1 MKITS
6 INLPKINNFKYSQKT
21 NRIKQS
27 QIKDS
32 FCFSGKN
39 SVNNDNTSNNIK
51 KAVEFFDKLINL
63 PKEKEIKQED
73 LQRIVQEYTPDVT
86 VLPMN
91 ALKENMPN
99 ADFYGAFFSSH
110 MNPDFTMTEQ
120 KLYID
125 PIKGR
130 GNVERFA
137 FACDS
142 AHEFTHAMQIQ
153 KGKSIEQ
160 LKELANGDYNY
171 AKFIMGF
178 GDTLFSFFDNQ
189 LQAQATLPTFYNLQD
204 SVNIQRYG
212 TIIPR
217 PATISENSIY
227 QGLKLNSEKE
237 FNEQMNAVF
246 EALFYRIFAENQAKP
261 EFLNSIPKTE
271 NLEQI
276 KRKIKKYCAIKA
288 RDEKEA
294 YTTEVKAGKKLL
306 NTNKSL
312 NIEIRPIYYEKLEKL
327 FSK

>member
-1 MKITS
+1 MKINP
-6 INLPKINNFKYSQKT
+6 INIAKTNKIPLSQKT
-21 NRIKQS
+21 NFIKQS
-27 QIKDS
+27 QIRDS
-32 FCFSGKN
+32 FSFSGKSHIN
-39 SVNNDNTSNNIK
+39 SDNTSNNIK
-51 KAVEFFDKLINL
+51 KAVEFFDKVVNL
-63 PKEKEIKQED
+63 PKDREIQQKD
-73 LQRIVQEYTPDVT
+73 LQSIVHEYAPNVS
-86 VLPMN
+86 VLPMK
-91 ALKENMPN
+91 ALKEKIPT

-110 MNPDFTMTEQ
+110 INPDFTVSEQ
-120 KLYID
+120 ELYID
-125 PIKGR
+125 TVKGR

-142 AHEFTHAMQIQ
+142 SHEFTHAMQIQ

-171 AKFIMGF
+171 AKFLMGF

-217 PATISENSIY
+217 IATISENSIY

-246 EALFYRIFAENQAKP
+246 EALFYRIFEENQTSP
-261 EFLNSIPKTE
+261 EFRNAIPKTE
-271 NLEQI
+271 NLETI
-276 KRKIKKYCAIKA
+276 KAKVKKYCAIKA
-288 RDEKEA
+288 ADEKEA
-294 YTTEVKAGKKLL
+294 YTTEVKAAKNLL
-306 NTNKSL
+306 KTNKSL

-327 FSK
+327 FRK